1 MGAIR
6 QQFHVVQPVSL
17 EEITIMSKR
26 QRLLTW
32 VSLLVIASMLLTA
45 CGGAATQ
52 APAEQ
57 PTQPPAAEQ
66 PTEAP
71 AAQPT
76 EAPAEQPTAAPT
88 EAPVAEKKVAKFIWT
103 QEYDTLSPLY
113 TNMWFVSVIYPAYLC
128 STWLFDD
135 QNNAI
140 PYLVTEIPSAEN
152 GGISEDGRTI
162 TLKLRD
168 DITWS
173 DGEPITSADFKF
185 TYDMIMADSN
195 AVNTRSPY
203 DLIET
208 LETPDERTVVV
219 TFTDPF
225 SPWLALLFSGSTNG
239 TPIVPAHILQPVFD
253 ADGTL
258 DTAEWNKAPTVGCGP
273 FVFEEWQ
280 SGSFARFVA
289 NENFWLGRPKLD
301 ELFFQFVPDDASMIA
316 ALVAGDGD
324 VGTFFAYS
332 DVPELEN
339 AGVTILNSY
348 SGYNEGWYINMHPEK
363 GNPALKDQR
372 VRQALAYAFNRQ
384 KLVDD
389 LLLGLTGVAA
399 TDWDNSPWVD
409 PSIEPYPYDAEK
421 AKALLA
427 EAGWTDTNGDGTV
440 DKDGVELILKYGT
453 TNREVRQDTQAV
465 AQQDLAAVG
474 IGTDLQSY
482 DSDLFF
488 QGYQDNGPSAN
499 FSLDIIE
506 YSDSPDFPDPNAT
519 VWLCSEVPSDE
530 NPAGGSPTGLCDEK
544 LDGLFKLQ
552 ATQVDFAE
560 RQKTFYEITKYIFD
574 QAYWIGLWEDP
585 DLFGFSD
592 RLTGVKMSGATP
604 FFNISEWDMSQ

>member
-1 MGAIR
+1 
-6 QQFHVVQPVSL
+6 
-17 EEITIMSKR
+17 MSKR

-57 PTQPPAAEQ
+57 PTQPPAAQ

-88 EAPVAEKKVAKFIWT
+88 EAPAAEKKVAKFIWT

-203 DLIET
+203 DLIEMF
-208 LETPDERTVVV
+208 ETPDERTVVV

-253 ADGTL
+253 AEGTL

-289 NENFWLGRPKLD
+289 NDNFWLGRPKLD